1 MLLAP
6 WHICFPEPSV
16 PGVCTTSTPL
26 LHPSSEGASGFPF
39 WMSAVFALASKLYE
53 LIIYFLNDPVEL
65 S

>member
-16 PGVCTTSTPL
+16 PEVCSTSTPF
-26 LHPSSEGASGFPF
+26 LHTSCEDAPGFPF
-39 WMSAVFALASKLYE
+39 WMSVVFVLASKLYE
-53 LIIYFLNDPVEL
+53 LIIYFLKDPVEL